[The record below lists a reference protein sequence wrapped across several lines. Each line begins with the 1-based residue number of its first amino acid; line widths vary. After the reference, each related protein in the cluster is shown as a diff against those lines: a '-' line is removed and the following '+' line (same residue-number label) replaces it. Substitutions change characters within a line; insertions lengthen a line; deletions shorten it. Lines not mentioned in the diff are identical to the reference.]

1 MHEPPGLVVQAQ
13 SIAHSVGFEE
23 SCIDEV
29 GWLLHILARQVQSG
43 RIGEIGTGCG
53 VGTAW
58 MASALRPG
66 VELYTVEIDPYR
78 AKVAR
83 SLFRNLGSVRVLNGD
98 WHRLMDFAP
107 FQLLFADGGKAKERE
122 PETVLAAVAV
132 GGLVVLDDLTPPELW
147 PPEWRERVDPVRDFW
162 LQNESVV
169 GRELR
174 VRPDHCVILAT
185 RVR

>member
-1 MHEPPGLVVQAQ
+1 MRQLPALVVQAQ
-13 SIAHSVGFEE
+13 SIAHSVGFHE

-66 VELYTVEIDPYR
+66 VELYTIEIDPYR
-78 AKVAR
+78 AEVAR
-83 SLFRNLGSVRVLNGD
+83 SLFRHINGVHVLNDD
-98 WHRLMDFAP
+98 WHRLLGYAP
-107 FQLLFADGGKAKERE
+107 FQLFFADGGKAKERE

-147 PPEWRERVDPVRDFW
+147 PPEWRGRVDPVRESW
-162 LQNESVV
+162 LKHDLVV
-169 GRELR
+169 ATELQ
-174 VRPDHCVILAT
+174 VTPEHCVILAT